1 MHFKKTACALL
12 LAVASLSCG
21 ACQKKEKIDPTI
33 EDTENLYI
41 TILNR
46 GYGTDW
52 LFAIAEAFEKET
64 GINTEVTRTD
74 NVAKPSNDMNKG
86 PNSDMDTDLFFDLS
100 GVQGIKSQYTG
111 RWSDYPDGILDMTEL
126 YDMKVYGEDITFG
139 EKMVDSVRKYE
150 NLGTEDEPSYWAV
163 PWATGFMGMTYN
175 VDVFKL
181 LYGENYEEKMP
192 NTTDELYDL
201 AVDIKSKGGEA
212 FAFPGQIEYFSNA
225 MFAGWWAQYEGVEN
239 YENFYRTRA
248 YDESLDAYVE
258 GSKEIFRQQ
267 GRLEALEVMDK
278 LLDTDAGLFNYDR
291 CYAVGNND
299 FRDLQEQ
306 YMITSNKIAMF
317 PNGDWLE
324 SESGHEGASE
334 IGMMKSPVI
343 SSIVEVLPDKSI
355 PTDDPEEADR
365 ILSAVVDYV
374 DAGLPAEKPAEIA
387 NVTDN
392 DIARIAEA
400 RKCMSAMPLSHL
412 AYAPAYTNARTNV
425 FKFLTFMASDEALM
439 IYKENVIGGFLPF
452 KYDYSGAELTKFE
465 SDIVGLLNDFIYC
478 GDDLRLSAP
487 FYRGGLSGHHLS
499 DGTAIET
506 ILAAKPDSE
515 MHMDAEELWEAFF
528 YTDAEWELVP
538 GVKN

>member
-201 AVDIKSKGGEA
+201 AVDIKSKGSTCSPRSTTSSA
-212 FAFPGQIEYFSNA
+212 ASVSTTASRSTTARPS
-225 MFAGWWAQYEGVEN
+225 
-239 YENFYRTRA
+239 RA
-248 YDESLDAYVE
+248 
-258 GSKEIFRQQ
+258 
-267 GRLEALEVMDK
+267 
-278 LLDTDAGLFNYDR
+278 
-291 CYAVGNND
+291 
-299 FRDLQEQ
+299 
-306 YMITSNKIAMF
+306 
-317 PNGDWLE
+317 
-324 SESGHEGASE
+324 
-334 IGMMKSPVI
+334 
-343 SSIVEVLPDKSI
+343 
-355 PTDDPEEADR
+355 
-365 ILSAVVDYV
+365 
-374 DAGLPAEKPAEIA
+374 
-387 NVTDN
+387 
-392 DIARIAEA
+392 AR
-400 RKCMSAMPLSHL
+400 P
-412 AYAPAYTNARTNV
+412 
-425 FKFLTFMASDEALM
+425 
-439 IYKENVIGGFLPF
+439 
-452 KYDYSGAELTKFE
+452 
-465 SDIVGLLNDFIYC
+465 
-478 GDDLRLSAP
+478 
-487 FYRGGLSGHHLS
+487 
-499 DGTAIET
+499 
-506 ILAAKPDSE
+506 
-515 MHMDAEELWEAFF
+515 
-528 YTDAEWELVP
+528 
-538 GVKN
+538 